1 MTYEQAKAH
10 ARHYS
15 VVTKCD
21 YGVMRDAFGG
31 CMAFIL
37 PPEKDRSGSELQ
49 CEVVRYADITPTE
62 RQRHLELDEKYGDGW
77 RIAAS

>member
-1 MTYEQAKAH
+1 VTYKQAKEH

-37 PPEKDRSGSELQ
+37 PPEKDRSGSELT
-49 CEVVRYADITPTE
+49 CEVVRYADIMPSE
-62 RQRHLELDEKYGDGW
+62 RQRHLDLDEKYGDGW
-77 RIAAS
+77 LRAAN